1 MSPAHGAQ
9 TTSKGSAR
17 PWQTQPAEEHLRQPW
32 WLPLCTTRLPVLCQ
46 VRGWRTKPP
55 EAVEWAE
62 DRPLLL
68 AREAPGAPRR
78 GAQSPMVGAGCPF
91 PPRTQQV
98 PSAGQGELKGQRRS
112 WTLAALSHKL
122 PRGSQDPSCPKHSPI
137 PGQGRVRGSKQP
149 GAGSGQGAA
158 PSLPAA
164 GYFCLFFLSPT
175 CLFPSS
181 FPSGQ
186 FPLLA
191 APCQGGVRAAA
202 PGPTP

>member
-1 MSPAHGAQ
+1 MGRGQTPPPGQRSTRSSKARGSEPHG
-9 TTSKGSAR
+9 GCWV
-17 PWQTQPAEEHLRQPW
+17 P
-32 WLPLCTTRLPVLCQ
+32 LPTL
-46 VRGWRTKPP
+46 
-55 EAVEWAE
+55 
-62 DRPLLL
+62 
-68 AREAPGAPRR
+68 
-78 GAQSPMVGAGCPF
+78 
-91 PPRTQQV
+91 V
-98 PSAGQGELKGQRRS
+98 PSAGQGELKGQRWS

-137 PGQGRVRGSKQP
+137 PGQGKVRGSKQP

-202 PGPTP
+202 PGPAP